1 MSRLTGEQL
10 FEIMGKLPD
19 EFVTEAL
26 PLSLL
31 GGAAAAT
38 PLYSISAAGSGTAAK
53 TGFGAWLAKGGWI
66 ALVAG
71 VVVAAGVAVGAFLL
85 GNGGDTPPVGT
96 EDETSAEQEQSRFEE
111 GEGESKPES
120 ETETETETETE
131 PEIESE
137 TLAPSDFLKYVS
149 NGDGTCYVAESNDP
163 WPSSDIVI
171 PPVSP
176 NGDTVTA
183 IGRAAFDCRG
193 ITSVVIPD
201 TVTRIEEYAFY
212 DCWDLTSITI
222 PDSVVSIGSKAFGN
236 SEKVRR
242 RKKGLYYVGNWVVD
256 CDLYLSEVTWKEG
269 TKGILENA
277 FEGCYKLTSIE
288 IPDGV
293 VVIGDHAFSN
303 CRYLTSVVIPDSVTE
318 LGASA
323 FEDCISLTTITLA
336 GDFPAIREN
345 AFLNCSD
352 LTSVVIPEGVTSI
365 GANAFKNCASLTSV
379 TVTGGLK
386 DIGYGVF
393 KDCSALTS
401 ITIPDSVTSIG
412 TDAFEGCTS
421 LPQEDGVTYVGNWI
435 VACDE
440 SVAEVVCREG
450 TIGIA
455 NGVFED
461 CFYMKA
467 ITIPTSLDFIGDS
480 AFYAYRVKDI
490 YYAGSE
496 KQWRRIR
503 IGQFNNTLSNAT
515 FHYNYVP

>member
-10 FEIMGKLPD
+10 FEILGRLPD

-26 PLSLL
+26 PPVLL
-31 GGAAAAT
+31 GGAAAT
-38 PLYSISAAGSGTAAK
+38 PLYSISATGSGTAAK

-137 TLAPSDFLKYVS
+137 TLAPSEFLKYVS

-163 WPSSDIVI
+163 WPNMDIVI

-176 NGDTVTA
+176 DGDIVTA
-183 IGRAAFDCRG
+183 IGREAFSGRA

-201 TVTRIEEYAFY
+201 TVTHIEEYAFFF
-212 DCWDLTSITI
+212 CCDLTSIVV
-222 PDSVVSIGSKAFGN
+222 PDSVVSVGHKAFDE
-236 SEKVRR
+236 SPKIRR

-256 CDLYLSEVTWKEG
+256 CDADKAEIVWKEG

-277 FEGCYKLTSIE
+277 FDGCYK
-288 IPDGV
+288 
-293 VVIGDHAFSN
+293 
-303 CRYLTSVVIPDSVTE
+303 LTSVVIPDGVVSIGDHAFSDCPSLKSVVMPDSVTE
-318 LGASA
+318 MGAFA
-323 FEDCISLTTITLA
+323 FEDCFSLTSITLSNSLS
-336 GDFPAIREN
+336 AIQERT
-345 AFLNCSD
+345 FSNCYD
-352 LTSVVIPEGVTSI
+352 LTSIVIPDGVTSI
-365 GANAFKNCASLTSV
+365 GESAFNNCSSLTSV

-401 ITIPDSVTSIG
+401 ITIPDSVTGIG
-412 TDAFEGCTS
+412 THAFQGCTN
-421 LPQEDGVTYVGNWI
+421 LPREDGVAYVGNWI

-440 SVAEVVCREG
+440 SVAEVICREG

-455 NGVFED
+455 NGAFED
-461 CFYMKA
+461 CFYMKT

-480 AFYAYRVKDI
+480 AF